1 MKIIIFGA
9 QGAGKGT
16 QAENIAQYFK
26 IPHLSTGDIFREN
39 IKKGTDLGK
48 LAASL
53 INDGKLVPD
62 DITNNLVK
70 QTISQSQYSNGF
82 ILDGYPRN
90 LSQAEFLDNITDI
103 DFVIDLEV
111 EKKELIRRI
120 SSRRVCEKCGT
131 NYNLIYVKPK
141 NENFCDLCNG
151 KLMQRDDDKEE
162 AVNKRLDIYYSQ
174 TKPLEK
180 FYEKKGILFRING
193 APAIEEVFKEIKK
206 VLE

>member
-39 IKKGTDLGK
+39 IKKGTELGK

-53 INDGKLVPD
+53 INEGKLVPD
-62 DITNNLVK
+62 EITNNLVK

-141 NENFCDLCNG
+141 NENFCDLCSG

-162 AVNKRLDIYYSQ
+162 AVKRRLETYYNQ

-180 FYEKKGILFRING
+180 FYEKKGILSRING